1 MTILSKFSH
10 VLVLGRG
17 GFGAELGEMLEDC
30 GWGKPVAIMSTRR
43 CAASARPRLWPWAI
57 TRCACS

>member
-30 GWGKPVAIMSTRR
+30 GWGKPVFLDDNAAG
-43 CAASARPRLWPWAI
+43 CAGALRE
-57 TRCACS
+57 

>member
-17 GFGAELGEMLEDC
+17 GFGAELGISTQKLHARGPMGLEEITSYKYMVI
-30 GWGKPVAIMSTRR
+30 GTGQV
-43 CAASARPRLWPWAI
+43 RP
-57 TRCACS
+57 